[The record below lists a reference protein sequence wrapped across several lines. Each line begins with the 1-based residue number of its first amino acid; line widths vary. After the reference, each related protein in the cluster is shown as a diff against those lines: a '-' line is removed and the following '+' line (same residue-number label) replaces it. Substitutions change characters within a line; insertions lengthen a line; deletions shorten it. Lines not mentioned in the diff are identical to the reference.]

1 VKIPVLK
8 SEQEVLTAC
17 GKALYL
23 APLEWPSNLPPSE
36 KLMGAP
42 EWYPFERETWAIG
55 ESVRRAFIQHPALKK
70 KTALVS
76 RVTEVAIQRNLRRGR
91 QAFVMAMGF
100 VAARPRIRVQGGS
113 IASIRKALDKTIG

>member
-1 VKIPVLK
+1 
-8 SEQEVLTAC
+8 
-17 GKALYL
+17 
-23 APLEWPSNLPPSE
+23 
-36 KLMGAP
+36 
-42 EWYPFERETWAIG
+42 
-55 ESVRRAFIQHPALKK
+55 LKK